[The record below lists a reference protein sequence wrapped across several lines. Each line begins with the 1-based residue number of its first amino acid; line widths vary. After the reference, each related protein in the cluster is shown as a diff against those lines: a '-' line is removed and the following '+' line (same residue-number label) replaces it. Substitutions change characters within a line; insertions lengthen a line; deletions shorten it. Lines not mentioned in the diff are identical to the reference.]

1 MKLTASFLILLAL
14 TLSLAAQNIS
24 VASFTL
30 DEKDLTANLSGTI
43 VEDQNGQKCALLR
56 IQTTEKGFTFDVG
69 VLKIAFPI
77 RKICWTDKFFIP
89 SHQQNPPRFSLD
101 QRTRAGLLLYMSTIR
116 RVSGTCPCDP
126 QSERGTPPLHVGMCL
141 ARCLYRV

>member
-1 MKLTASFLILLAL
+1 MMKRIASLLLLLAITL
-14 TLSLAAQNIS
+14 TLAAQNIT
-24 VASFTL
+24 VASITL
-30 DEKDLTANLSGTI
+30 DEKDL
-43 VEDQNGQKCALLR
+43 
-56 IQTTEKGFTFDVG
+56 TFDVG

-116 RVSGTCPCDP
+116 RISGAIAIIFVPLSKLRSLNAEDNFNNTF
-126 QSERGTPPLHVGMCL
+126 SVKFFLTPPLWPRNSGDKDTSF
-141 ARCLYRV
+141 

>member
-1 MKLTASFLILLAL
+1 MKRIASLLLLLAITL
-14 TLSLAAQNIS
+14 TLAAQNIT
-24 VASFTL
+24 VASITL
-30 DEKDLTANLSGTI
+30 DEKGI
-43 VEDQNGQKCALLR
+43 
-56 IQTTEKGFTFDVG
+56 TFDVG

-116 RVSGTCPCDP
+116 RVSGTYPSDP
-126 QSERGTPPLHVGMCL
+126 QSERGTPPYMWGCASLDVFIEYKGL
-141 ARCLYRV
+141 LNYAQTFNLFSK